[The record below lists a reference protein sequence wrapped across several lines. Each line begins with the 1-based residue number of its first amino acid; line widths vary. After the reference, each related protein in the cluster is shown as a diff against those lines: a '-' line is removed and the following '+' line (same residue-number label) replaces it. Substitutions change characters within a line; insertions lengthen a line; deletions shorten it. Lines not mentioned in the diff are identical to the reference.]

1 MHWIRFNWESGCFL
15 FVLHSLIYTKFY
27 GLCLSRF
34 AVDSALVMSVHKE
47 CQNFDAIK
55 LSRDGSF
62 SHILS
67 MIIRCKVSKLQ
78 NVELR
83 NQFQPY

>member
-1 MHWIRFNWESGCFL
+1 MVSASISAYF
-15 FVLHSLIYTKFY
+15 
-27 GLCLSRF
+27 F